1 MRRNEDGEKKP
12 TSRDVFIAAR
22 RLLFRAAAPAFVYFV
37 FLYFFGLKH
46 QHYQSLFEPLTG
58 GLTRTLIN
66 I

>member
-37 FLYFFGLKH
+37 FLFFYFFGLH
-46 QHYQSLFEPLTG
+46 
-58 GLTRTLIN
+58 
-66 I
+66 

>member
-37 FLYFFGLKH
+37 FLYFFSWVEASTLP
-46 QHYQSLFEPLTG
+46 EPV
-58 GLTRTLIN
+58 
-66 I
+66 

>member
-37 FLYFFGLKH
+37 FLFFNFVRVRAVEASTLP
-46 QHYQSLFEPLTG
+46 EPV
-58 GLTRTLIN
+58 
-66 I
+66 